1 MNFGNKAF
9 SMQKSVLKPQ
19 ANQHP
24 TLMKLFPRSNP
35 TTYPSPL
42 ARGLGAR
49 RRTASA
55 LRNFGVCGILLAL
68 PAIMTAQAS
77 AVAAPAVVKKTLLQ
91 ELNLPAIW
99 FLVGCSL
106 LIVWFVIDLYLKST
120 RSRLLPSV
128 AVERVRLLFQRG
140 DYQGAFDFAGVQA
153 CLFGDVVHAA
163 LKHAAAGQ
171 RASEE
176 AAAHALAGGN
186 AYFQTRIA
194 YLSVIGVIAPMVGLT
209 GTVLGMIDA
218 FAVMGQAGASDPSKL
233 SGAIGHVL
241 HATAGGLIV
250 AIPAFVFYYLLR
262 NRVAHE
268 IHGVSSA
275 AVELFRRFPYEDMAR
290 KELKGGEACAA
301 RPTWSAE
308 TRADPEPSPV

>member
-1 MNFGNKAF
+1 MLMNSSLQLFLPPYPLMLFRGLSESWRTSASLQIF
-9 SMQKSVLKPQ
+9 SVCGSLLVL
-19 ANQHP
+19 
-24 TLMKLFPRSNP
+24 P
-35 TTYPSPL
+35 TT
-42 ARGLGAR
+42 AA
-49 RRTASA
+49 
-55 LRNFGVCGILLAL
+55 
-68 PAIMTAQAS
+68 AQAS

-99 FLVGCSL
+99 FLVACSL
-106 LIVWFVIDLYLKST
+106 LIVWFVIDLYVKST
-120 RSRLLPSV
+120 RSRLLPPV
-128 AVERVRLLFQRG
+128 AVERLRLLFQRG
-140 DYQGAFDFAGVQA
+140 DYQGAFDFAGSQA

-163 LKHAAAGQ
+163 LKSAAGGQ

-268 IHGVSSA
+268 IHAVSSA
-275 AVELFRRFPYEDMAR
+275 AAELFRRFPYDEMAR
-290 KELKGGEACAA
+290 KELKGGESCAA

-308 TRADPEPSPV
+308 TRGSPEPSPV

>member
-1 MNFGNKAF
+1 MYLTLRTILKTY
-9 SMQKSVLKPQ
+9 SKSYGRELG
-19 ANQHP
+19 
-24 TLMKLFPRSNP
+24 RSP
-35 TTYPSPL
+35 
-42 ARGLGAR
+42 
-49 RRTASA
+49 RTAA
-55 LRNFGVCGILLAL
+55 FLRILFAGGSLLSLPILA
-68 PAIMTAQAS
+68 AAQTS
-77 AVAAPAVVKKTLLQ
+77 AVAAPVVVKKTLLQ

-99 FLVGCSL
+99 FLVACSL
-106 LIVWFVIDLYLKST
+106 LIVWFVIDLYLKSM
-120 RSRLLPSV
+120 RSRLLPPV

-140 DYQGAFDFAGVQA
+140 DYQGAFDFTRVQA
-153 CLFGDVVHAA
+153 CLFGDIVHAA
-163 LKHAAAGQ
+163 LKHAAGGQ

-176 AAAHALAGGN
+176 AAAHALAGGH

-268 IHGVSSA
+268 VHGVSSA

-301 RPTWSAE
+301 RPAWSAE
-308 TRADPEPSPV
+308 TQGEPEPSPV

>member
-1 MNFGNKAF
+1 M
-9 SMQKSVLKPQ
+9 
-19 ANQHP
+19 
-24 TLMKLFPRSNP
+24 
-35 TTYPSPL
+35 YPKYYREAPGECH
-42 ARGLGAR
+42 R
-49 RRTASA
+49 SA
-55 LRNFGVCGILLAL
+55 LSWPVFGVCGSMVFL
-68 PAIMTAQAS
+68 PTFAVAQAS
-77 AVAAPAVVKKTLLQ
+77 AVAAPVVVKKTLLQ

-99 FLVGCSL
+99 FLVACSL

-120 RSRLLPSV
+120 RSRLLPPV
-128 AVERVRLLFQRG
+128 AIERVRLLFQRG
-140 DYQGAFDFAGVQA
+140 DYQGAFDFARVQT
-153 CLFGDVVHAA
+153 CLFGEVVHAA
-163 LKHAAAGQ
+163 LKHAAGGQ

-275 AVELFRRFPYEDMAR
+275 SVELFRRFPYEEMAG
-290 KELKGGEACAA
+290 KELQGGEACAA
-301 RPTWSAE
+301 RPRWSTE
-308 TRADPEPSPV
+308 KPGEPEPSPV